1 MGYEAIGVVEAIG
14 NEVRPIRP
22 GQVVI
27 MPFAYPDG
35 SCMFCE
41 DGLHTSCRHGGFFG
55 AGGATDM
62 VSARGPAE
70 RADVYIIKGTRYAPR
85 WHFSAEEKIRVVLE
99 GPREERYPRVGC
111 AAPSEHPP

>member
-1 MGYEAIGVVEAIG
+1 MGHEAIGVVEAIG
-14 NEVRPIRP
+14 NEVRTIRP

-27 MPFAYPDG
+27 MPFVYSDG
-35 SCMFCE
+35 SE

-62 VSARGPAE
+62 VSACGPAE
-70 RADVYIIKGTRYAPR
+70 RSDVYIIKGTCYAPR